1 VKTEIE
7 EQLDRRVKLNINHF
21 NDVRNYKVSFEKA
34 RNVLSF
40 HPHHCIRSIVQ
51 NLIRNMDKFCDWDN
65 PLYYNIVTFKDLEAR
80 GLERAAAAA

>member
-1 VKTEIE
+1 
-7 EQLDRRVKLNINHF
+7 
-21 NDVRNYKVSFEKA
+21 
-34 RNVLSF
+34 VLSF

-51 NLIRNMDKFCDWDN
+51 NLIRNMDKFSDWDN

>member
-21 NDVRNYKVSFEKA
+21 NDVRNYKVSFVKA

-51 NLIRNMDKFCDWDN
+51 NLIRNMDKFSDWDN

-80 GLERAAAAA
+80 GLERAAAA